1 MLIGTYEHNL
11 DGKNRVFIPAK
22 FREELGE
29 TFYYTFYGSEYP
41 SIQLYSKQGFK
52 DALDEEL
59 EKAKDSGEKRAIKA
73 KLLMAAGEASYDNQG
88 RVVFNPMATKK
99 AGIEKQCV
107 FVGFFDYVEVMSPE
121 TYEKYL
127 GAITLDSTLD
137 EEASANEKKVYREY
151 KSSGKLLG
159 LDKE

>member
-41 SIQLYSKQGFK
+41 SIQLYSEQGFK
-52 DALDEEL
+52 DLAEEFKRAKGTAA
-59 EKAKDSGEKRAIKA
+59 ERDAKAKR
-73 KLLMAAGEASYDNQG
+73 LLAAGEASYDNQG
-88 RVVFNPMATKK
+88 RVVFSPLATKR

-137 EEASANEKKVYREY
+137 EQASADEKKVYREY
-151 KSSGKLLG
+151 KASGKLLG
-159 LDKE
+159 LDDKE